1 MQLYQKA
8 EHFAQFQQILEE
20 LHSSADQLSNP
31 LLCSRLISGQY
42 KSCGNV
48 VNLKVE
54 VLDVGDFQRHGCLAN
69 PGPGSCQPHTHNISG
84 TLHCNPETGRA
95 TLNINLLGLAT
106 NDTIQWPLSSP
117 PRSAEHSK
125 CSWNGSNNL
134 SIKEMP
140 YSVYSA
146 PVSPPSLPQDV
157 PPPLLDFTQEQLMT
171 DILNM
176 DMDPQ
181 KEEFNSHIPYSDS
194 PPVSLPA
201 PLPSPQ
207 GSNLSHLQSA
217 SQETGNNH
225 LVNNKNPFPVSQHPV
240 LYNQSAKSPSDMPG
254 LPSSPTAQPCLLQP
268 KLERSDSLCSEYTT
282 ESLKNEFVNFT
293 ELPCGGGLSV
303 DPLEDADN
311 SPSHESSP
319 ILFSPS
325 HSSIQNTSQQQEK
338 QGSYLSKSSFE
349 LKHQTKSTQND
360 AFDSLFAST
369 VASPKT
375 SSSPTLFSNGS
386 SGFSLSLQPSPKP
399 YLLSHV
405 GSPQALLTHV
415 GSPQALL
422 TSSPSST
429 TSSSE
434 ALDTPLTLL
443 ASPKSRNRRNSSF
456 DETKPHV
463 CPQCAARF
471 TTKSN
476 LGQHAKIHLAVKPF
490 ICEICSHG
498 FTRAAHYESHVAK
511 HKGLKT
517 HR

>member
-1 MQLYQKA
+1 MQIYSRP
-8 EHFAQFQQILEE
+8 EHFAQFLKIMEE
-20 LHSSADQLSNP
+20 HHPSTIEPPERA
-31 LLCSRLISGQY
+31 LCCRLISGQY

-54 VLDVGDFQRHGCLAN
+54 VLDVADFQRHGCLAN
-69 PGPGSCQPHTHNISG
+69 PGPGTCQPHTHNISG
-84 TLHCNPETGRA
+84 TLHCNPETGKA
-95 TLNINLLGLAT
+95 TLNINLLGLVA
-106 NDTIQWPLSSP
+106 NDAIQWPLSSP
-117 PRSAEHSK
+117 PRTTEPVK
-125 CSWNGSNNL
+125 GSWNGSNQL
-134 SIKEMP
+134 GAKEMP

-207 GSNLSHLQSA
+207 GSNLSHLQPS
-217 SQETGNNH
+217 SQETGNNCP
-225 LVNNKNPFPVSQHPV
+225 LVNNKNSFPVSSQQ
-240 LYNQSAKSPSDMPG
+240 LYNNQTGKSPSDMPG

-293 ELPCGGGLSV
+293 ELPCGGDLNV
-303 DPLEDADN
+303 DPLEDTDN
-311 SPSHESSP
+311 SAPPSHESSP
-319 ILFSPS
+319 NLFSPS

-338 QGSYLSKSSFE
+338 QGSYLTKSLFE
-349 LKHQTKSTQND
+349 PKHQTKSNQND

-375 SSSPTLFSNGS
+375 TSSPTLFSNGS
-386 SGFSLSLQPSPKP
+386 SGFSLTLQPSPKP

-405 GSPQALLTHV
+405 GSPQALLT
-415 GSPQALL
+415 SS
-422 TSSPSST
+422 SSPSST

-434 ALDTPLTLL
+434 TQDTPLTLL

-490 ICEICSHG
+490 ICEICNHG